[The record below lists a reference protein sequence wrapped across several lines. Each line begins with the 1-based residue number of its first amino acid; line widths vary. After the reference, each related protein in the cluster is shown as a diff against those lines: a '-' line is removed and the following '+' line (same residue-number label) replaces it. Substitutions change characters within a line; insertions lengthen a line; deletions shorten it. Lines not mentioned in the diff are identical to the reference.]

1 MLRVVLCGPYPV
13 DPSRRPGGVISATI
27 YLAQG
32 LRRRNDIELHIVA
45 PTKELEKSEV
55 RTEEGATIHYIA
67 ANRRRIVPNLITGIA
82 RVRRQI
88 DEIRPDIVH
97 SEIPLGALA
106 GLKGGY
112 PTVQTIHGISHL
124 EVRYAPNLKRR
135 AAAWLEG
142 YLGRKSIRSLRHAIP
157 TSQYAADAYRGITS
171 AKMHLIYNPIDDA
184 FLECPNREE
193 PGRLLFGGNV
203 IERKNVLGH
212 LEIVRRLRGK
222 HPYVR
227 LHVAGGTPEDDYFE
241 QCRSFVSRHGLEK
254 HVVFMGVT
262 PIDRML
268 EEHSRA
274 AMLLL
279 FSKQETA
286 PLVISEALCAG
297 KPVVAST
304 AGGNA
309 ELVLHGR
316 TGYVA
321 SWEDVDLLE
330 SYVDELLTNDDLR
343 RAMGRAAREDARRRF
358 SIDAVTEQTV
368 RVYEEV
374 AANP

>member
-13 DPSRRPGGVISATI
+13 DPSLRPGGVISATI

-32 LRRRNDIELHIVA
+32 LRRRKDIELHIVA
-45 PTKELEKSEV
+45 PTRDLQRDEV
-55 RTEEGATIHYIA
+55 RKEQGATVHYLA
-67 ANRRRIVPNLITGIA
+67 ANRRRIVPNLISGIG
-82 RVRRQI
+82 RVQRK
-88 DEIRPDIVH
+88 IRDIKPDVVH

-106 GLKGGY
+106 GLKAGC
-112 PTVQTIHGISHL
+112 PTVQTIHGISHM
-124 EVRYAPNLKRR
+124 EVRYAPNFTRR
-135 AAAWLEG
+135 AAVWLEG
-142 YLGRKSIRSLRHAIP
+142 YLGRASVRKVRHAIP
-157 TSQYAADAYRGITS
+157 TSQYAADAYAGMTS

-184 FLECPNREE
+184 FFECPNLEE

-212 LEIVRRLRGK
+212 LEVVRRLRK
-222 HPYVR
+222 KYPHLTLR
-227 LHVAGGTPEDDYFE
+227 IAGGTPEAAYLE
-241 QCRSFVSRHGLEK
+241 QCRTFVSTHGLESN
-254 HVVFMGVT
+254 VVFLGAA
-262 PIDRML
+262 PIAKML

-274 AMLLL
+274 AMLVL

-309 ELVLHGR
+309 ELVLHGG

-321 SWEDVDLLE
+321 DWDDSDSLE
-330 SYVDELLTNDDLR
+330 KYVDGLLADDSLR
-343 RAMGRAAREDARRRF
+343 KAMGAAAREDARRRF

-374 AANP
+374 VANP